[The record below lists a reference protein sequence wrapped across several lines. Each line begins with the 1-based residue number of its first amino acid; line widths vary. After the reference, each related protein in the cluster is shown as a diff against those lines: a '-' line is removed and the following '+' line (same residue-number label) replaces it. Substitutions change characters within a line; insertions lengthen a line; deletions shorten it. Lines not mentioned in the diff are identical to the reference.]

1 MHAMRGRVQVETSP
15 AGGARFV
22 VALPVLPADGEEPG
36 VDGEAVESERVGPG
50 EAVPEGVREGVSEEM
65 LE

>member
-1 MHAMRGRVQVETSP
+1 MHAMRGRVRVETSP

-36 VDGEAVESERVGPG
+36 VDGDAAENERVGAD
-50 EAVPEGVREGVSEEM
+50 EDVHEGVSEEM